1 MECVNCNAA
10 EGRERSL
17 LIEDGD
23 REITIVLCEEC
34 YRAFLEEEWIEPGE

>member
-10 EGRERSL
+10 GGIERSL
-17 LIEDGD
+17 LIDEGA

-34 YRAFLEEEWIEPGE
+34 YQAFLEEEWIEPGE